1 MAKRPFQSIAYVI
14 FLHLLPELF
23 DFKRDGIFDLPLKT
37 ISGICKKNNGE
48 FVIERRATCQN

>member
-1 MAKRPFQSIAYVI
+1 MVMAKRQVKSTGYVM

-37 ISGICKKNNGE
+37 ISMGYL
-48 FVIERRATCQN
+48 

>member
-1 MAKRPFQSIAYVI
+1 MSKRPVRSMDYAM

-37 ISGICKKNNGE
+37 ISMGYL
-48 FVIERRATCQN
+48 